1 MMFPFYFD
9 PTFLI
14 LLPAIFLAVYAQ
26 GKVRKIFEQYLKE
39 ENTSGLTGAE
49 IAGRLLEAYGLSE
62 VNVKESKLGSDFYDP
77 RDKTVNLSSIIYG
90 SATITS
96 IGVTA
101 HEIGHALQHAEGYTF
116 FFLRNAL
123 VPVTKFGSV
132 LAFPLLLLGIILGL
146 PQLAQIGILAFAA
159 IVIFQLITLPLEFNA
174 SKRAVTILEAN
185 GLIKPYE
192 FKAVDSVLKAAALTY
207 VAAALMAVSNL
218 LRLFFLAGMGNNRK

>member
-1 MMFPFYFD
+1 MFPFYFD